1 MIPRM
6 PSTVFLAD
14 DDDDLRTLLASSL
27 GEDGY
32 DVVQARDGAELL
44 ELLGE
49 AAAIPWRRPDVI
61 VTDLKMPLY
70 SGLGVL
76 AALKQSAWN
85 VPVIVITART
95 DARTITDA
103 LRLGATA
110 VLRKPFSVTDLRA
123 AILSAATSSTPG
135 S

>member
-1 MIPRM
+1 
-6 PSTVFLAD
+6 
-14 DDDDLRTLLASSL
+14 
-27 GEDGY
+27 
-32 DVVQARDGAELL
+32 
-44 ELLGE
+44 
-49 AAAIPWRRPDVI
+49 
-61 VTDLKMPLY
+61 MPLY